1 MTVTITSEVLGKL
14 VGETY
19 TGPLES
25 WLLNEGYARAA
36 ADLTTPITVTPTAA
50 VLTGTA
56 NAAAT
61 VGTDGSVTFATKDGD
76 STVVALLAADT
87 AAGAATK
94 IDTALAG
101 KADAA
106 IVGSKL
112 QVTSTATGPT
122 AYVEVL
128 AGTPAVLTALHLAV
142 GQIAYGTQGRPV
154 GAAANPTAD
163 TPANDPTSAANRE
176 APYFPSTPNRAG
188 SVTIANDA
196 TNLTKIKNPAPG
208 FDFDAGAVDAEAPS
222 NLSVMPRELP
232 LAGGK
237 VSITGDNLEGVTGV
251 TFGGTAGTALDVTK
265 AADGVITVVAPAK
278 AAGTYDVVVTDDVGS
293 TTKTGGVLY
302 A

>member
-1 MTVTITSEVLGKL
+1 MTVTITSEVLGKQ
-14 VGETY
+14 VGEPY

-25 WLLNEGYARAA
+25 WLLHEGYARDA
-36 ADLTTPITVTPTAA
+36 ADLTTPIVVTPTAA
-50 VLTGTA
+50 VLVGSA

-61 VGTDGSVTFATKDGD
+61 VGTDGSVTFATKGGVQ
-76 STVVALLAADT
+76 TVVNLLAADT

-94 IDTALAG
+94 IDNALAG

-106 IVGSKL
+106 IVSSRL
-112 QVTSTATGPT
+112 NVTSVATGPT
-122 AYVEVL
+122 AYVEVV
-128 AGTPAVLTALHLAV
+128 AGTAAVLTALHLAV
-142 GQIAYGTQGRPV
+142 GQVSYGTDGRPV

-163 TPANDPTSAANRE
+163 IPANDPTSAANRE

-208 FDFDAGAVDAEAPS
+208 FDMDVAAVDAEAPS

-232 LAGGK
+232 LGGGK
-237 VSITGDNLEGVTGV
+237 VSILGDNLEGVTGV
-251 TFGGTAGTALDVTK
+251 TFGGTAGTALDASK

-278 AAGTYDVVVTDDVGS
+278 AAGTYDVVVTDNIG
-293 TTKTGGVLY
+293 TGTKTGGVLY